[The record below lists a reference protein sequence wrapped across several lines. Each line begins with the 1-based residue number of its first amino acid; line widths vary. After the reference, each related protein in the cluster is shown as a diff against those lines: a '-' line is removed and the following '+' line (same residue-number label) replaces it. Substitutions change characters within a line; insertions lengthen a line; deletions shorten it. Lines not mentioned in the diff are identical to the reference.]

1 MILQAAEAKPLE
13 LMQGGEPGLSWAFAL
28 PVGPL
33 VRLDESGENYEHC
46 FIDDAYA
53 ESVVRET
60 KRAMKHFDA
69 TAPKGGSPYRLPIT
83 AEHLKPE
90 ELGHRRGDLL
100 DARFADIDGRRGVWL
115 LNRWTDAQWASI
127 EAGEAQYVSIH
138 VGDMVTSDGMTFG
151 VMVRELSVTSKP
163 RFKTIGRIQ
172 DTLSLKMAEPQTEHT
187 MLTPEEIKAIAEATA
202 NAVAQAMAPMM
213 ELIDEMSA
221 KMNGDDPEETEPPE
235 TPETPAVQAAEP
247 QTPAAPVTAGG
258 APAQLTANDSDIKAE
273 LAEIKGIMRTFVTG
287 QPLNTQERSG
297 QGLKSAPTQLEA
309 SEDDFE
315 KFKKKRGLT
324 GRAAVVAYQK
334 R

>member
-1 MILQAAEAKPLE
+1 MSMILAAAEAKPVE
-13 LMQGGEPGLSWAFAL
+13 LLRGGEPGLSWSFAM

-33 VRLDESGENYEHC
+33 VRWDDETKQYEHY
-46 FIDDAYA
+46 FIDDAFA
-53 ESVVRET
+53 LAVVRET
-60 KRAMKHFDA
+60 KRAMKHFEA
-69 TAPKGGSPYRLPIT
+69 TAPEGGSPYQLPIT

-100 DARFADIDGRRGVWL
+100 DVRFADIDGKRGIWL
-115 LNRWTDAQWASI
+115 LSRWTDAQWASI

-138 VGDMVTSDGMTFG
+138 IGDMVTSDGMTFG

-202 NAVAQAMAPMM
+202 TAVGQAMAPMM

-221 KMNGDDPEETEPPE
+221 KMNGDEPE
-235 TPETPAVQAAEP
+235 TPEEPGTPAVQAGEP
-247 QTPAAPVTAGG
+247 PATPPAPTANA
-258 APAQLTANDSDIKAE
+258 APAQLAANDSDLKAE
-273 LAEIKGIMRTFVTG
+273 LAELKGLMRTFVTG

-297 QGLKSAPTQLEA
+297 QGLKGAPTQLEA
-309 SEDDFE
+309 NEDDFE
-315 KFKKKRGLT
+315 KFKKKSGLT

>member
-1 MILQAAEAKPLE
+1 MSMILAAAEAKPVE
-13 LMQGGEPGLSWAFAL
+13 LLKGGEPGLSWAFAM

-33 VRLDESGENYEHC
+33 VRWDDETKQYEHC
-46 FIDDAYA
+46 FIDDAFA
-53 ESVVRET
+53 QAVVRET
-60 KRAMKHFDA
+60 KRAMAHFEA
-69 TAPKGGSPYRLPIT
+69 TAPKGGSPYQLPIT

-100 DARFADIDGRRGVWL
+100 DVRFADIDGKRGIWL
-115 LNRWTDAQWASI
+115 LGRWTDAQWASI
-127 EAGEAQYVSIH
+127 EVGEAQYVSIH
-138 VGDMVTSDGMTFG
+138 IGDLVTSDGMTFG
-151 VMVRELSVTSKP
+151 VMVRELSVTSRP

-172 DTLSLKMAEPQTEHT
+172 DTLSLKMAEPQTEHE

-202 NAVAQAMAPMM
+202 TAVAQAMAPMM

-221 KMNGDDPEETEPPE
+221 KMNGEEEETEPPE
-235 TPETPAVQAAEP
+235 TPEAPAVQAGEA
-247 QTPAAPVTAGG
+247 PAAPVAAGG
-258 APAQLTANDSDIKAE
+258 APTQLAANDSDLKAE
-273 LAEIKGIMRTFVTG
+273 LAELKGMMRTFVTG

-297 QGLKSAPTQLEA
+297 QGLKGAPTQLEA

-324 GRAAVVAYQK
+324 GRAAVIAYQK